1 MAGMFG
7 GGAPPRPT
15 NPMDALGYLPGQ
27 LHLNPAIAPQVA
39 PGLPRPFAPGEYMT
53 NPNGSWSSEMSYTVA
68 DPTLNNAMPT
78 NIPGLWIVNGR
89 PYHATEDEAA
99 RFAAQSGLQWPTYQ
113 RTSEA
118 DAAAAERE
126 KDWQKMSPQQAIN
139 ARPLYVQPGLLTPQ
153 K

>member
-1 MAGMFG
+1 
-7 GGAPPRPT
+7 
-15 NPMDALGYLPGQ
+15 
-27 LHLNPAIAPQVA
+27 
-39 PGLPRPFAPGEYMT
+39 
-53 NPNGSWSSEMSYTVA
+53 
-68 DPTLNNAMPT
+68 MPT

-113 RTSEA
+113 RVNEA

-126 KDWQKMSPQQAIN
+126 KNWQKMTPQQAVN
-139 ARPLYVQPGLLTPQ
+139 ARPLYVQPGLLNPH